1 VEHLFYPPISKK
13 KDLAAENYD
22 ILYSYPMDEV
32 PMRKHVCRAAL
43 FDSMAEFGKVAEQA
57 HHWYD

>member
-1 VEHLFYPPISKK
+1 
-13 KDLAAENYD
+13 
-22 ILYSYPMDEV
+22 MDEV